1 MEIRVLWTDSALSQ
15 LEDIYDYYKIKASP
29 RIAKK
34 LVKTLIEETIVLESN
49 PLIGVKE
56 PLLSERPYEY
66 RFLVKNNYK
75 IIYRFNENLI
85 RIISVFYCRQNPKK
99 IEKIAE

>member
-1 MEIRVLWTDSALSQ
+1 MEVRVLWTDSALSQ
-15 LEDIYDYYKIKASP
+15 LEDIYDYFKIKASP

-34 LVKTLIEETIVLESN
+34 LVKTLVEETIILESN

-66 RFLVKNNYK
+66 KFLVKNNYK

-85 RIISVFYCRQNPKK
+85 RIISVFDCRQNPKK

>member
-15 LEDIYDYYKIKASP
+15 LEDIYDYCKIKASP
-29 RIAKK
+29 EIAKK
-34 LVKTLIEETIVLESN
+34 LVKALIEETVVLESS

-66 RFLVKNNYK
+66 RFLVKNKYK

-85 RIISVFYCRQNPKK
+85 RIISVFDCRQNIKR
-99 IEKIAE
+99 IEKISE